1 MVTGPRLRLGSVA
14 CVKEEK
20 EEELNPL
27 CGAPQCRQTQHQVRS
42 AGTGRVGQQDLV
54 VRGLCVRGVD
64 GIASKGLGAGVTRG
78 EGEPRPPGPTRSTG
92 RSSAIRPPPS
102 SSEHP
107 RFAVATYRASRA
119 LTKTSFFFLALPAP
133 RHPRSAQGWV
143 SAQHFRGNVAQKII
157 EREVLPFALRTSTH
171 QLRYNF

>member
-64 GIASKGLGAGVTRG
+64 GIASKGLG
-78 EGEPRPPGPTRSTG
+78 G
-92 RSSAIRPPPS
+92 RSHSRGGRTAAARPDAVDRTIIRNPTAS